1 MRYLG
6 RNCKWHLLK
15 KRNVL
20 KEREAQRLKE
30 EEANG
35 GAQEGDEGEE
45 EGTGKKGKKKGGG
58 EDDEEEAEDKG
69 DDDNAEGGSKSSK
82 FNESIEYAPETYRS
96 GSPLKKS
103 RKANQGYEGG

>member
-1 MRYLG
+1 MLRYLG

-35 GAQEGDEGEE
+35 GQPQDDEGEE
-45 EGTGKKGKKKGGG
+45 DTGKKGKKTKGG
-58 EDDEEEAEDKG
+58 DDEEEEEEAG
-69 DDDNAEGGSKSSK
+69 DDDNAEGGARSSK
-82 FNESIEYAPETYRS
+82 MNESVEYAPETYRS